1 MFKYKAIDLIKKA
14 RKEKNLKKGLFL
26 FILPLL
32 AFTAAHKFYISVTNV
47 GYSEKDNALQV
58 ITRVFLDDM
67 NAVLKERYGI
77 DAQLG
82 TAAESEMDREY
93 LEKYLRSKFIFEI
106 DGKKVEY
113 TFLGKKYDTD
123 MVICYI
129 EVPKI
134 NLPEV
139 STIAITNE
147 ILTDLFDDQQN
158 VVHFKINGQKKSFV
172 LIKSDTKGMLNL

>member
-1 MFKYKAIDLIKKA
+1 M
-14 RKEKNLKKGLFL
+14 KNLKKGVFL

-47 GYSEKDNALQV
+47 NYSEKDDALQ
-58 ITRVFLDDM
+58 ITSRLFLDDM

-77 DAQLG
+77 QPKLG
-82 TAAESEMDREY
+82 IKAESELNREY
-93 LEKYLRSKFIFEI
+93 FEKYLRSKFTVEI
-106 DGKKVEY
+106 DGKTVPY

-123 MVICYI
+123 MVICYP

-134 NLPEV
+134 NLLGV

-147 ILTDLFDDQQN
+147 LLTDMYYDQQN
-158 VVHFKINGQKKSFV
+158 VVHFKVKGQKKSYV
-172 LIKSDTKGMLNL
+172 LVKSDTKGMLNL